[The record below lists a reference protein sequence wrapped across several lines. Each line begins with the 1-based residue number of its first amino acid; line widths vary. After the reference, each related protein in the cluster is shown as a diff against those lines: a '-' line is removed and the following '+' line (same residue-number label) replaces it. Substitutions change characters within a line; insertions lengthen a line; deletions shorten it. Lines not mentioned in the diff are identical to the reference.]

1 MINRKRKE
9 EIHDHPDRLVRNGK
23 VFTTRYDIAN
33 QFNSHFINVGPS
45 LANLIPDYNNSD
57 PTVYIHNSPMSSF
70 VMSTVTES
78 QVSKLFSDLNIHKVS
93 HEIPNRLIKI
103 ASEQLSVPF
112 TFIYNKS
119 VTSGVVPDVFKTSRV
134 TPIYKNGNITDP
146 NNYRPI
152 FPYCL
157 HLVKSWKKLFTI
169 KCSCFWRNIKSY
181 FLISLGSE
189 KVIRLNKQFLK

>member
-1 MINRKRKE
+1 MTNCKRKG
-9 EIHDHPDRLVRNGK
+9 EIHPDRLVRNGK
-23 VFTTRYDIAN
+23 VFTTPYDITN

-57 PTVYIHNSPMSSF
+57 PTVYIHNSTISSF

-78 QVSKLFSDLNIHKVS
+78 RVSKLFSELNIHKVS
-93 HEIPNRLIKI
+93 LEIPNRLIKI

-119 VTSGVVPDVFKTSRV
+119 ITSGVVPDIFKISRV

-152 FPYCL
+152 SILSPCSKVL
-157 HLVKSWKKLFTI
+157 EKIVHDQMLLFFGET
-169 KCSCFWRNIKSY
+169 KSY
-181 FLISLGSE
+181 LLTSLGLE
-189 KVIRLNKQFLK
+189 KDIRLNNQLLK

>member
-1 MINRKRKE
+1 MNNRKRKG
-9 EIHDHPDRLVRNGK
+9 EIHPDRLVRNGK
-23 VFTTRYDIAN
+23 VFTTRYYIAN

-119 VTSGVVPDVFKTSRV
+119 ITLGVVPDAFKTSRV
-134 TPIYKNGNITDP
+134 TPINKNGNITDP
-146 NNYRPI
+146 NNYKPI
-152 FPYCL
+152 SILSPFSKVLEKVVHDQMLLFLEKHKILFPY
-157 HLVKSWKKLFTI
+157 
-169 KCSCFWRNIKSY
+169 
-181 FLISLGSE
+181 
-189 KVIRLNKQFLK
+189 QFGFRKGYSFD